1 MSPLKFRVFL
11 NARSGDEIDVGS
23 VVTWLREQSPDHLL
37 VVQHDADNDDAR
49 PHYHAL
55 LFSDRPIQS
64 LRVALLKAVPS
75 VKANYSLQEMPH
87 DAVPQYLRY
96 MCHGAGRG
104 DEVKI
109 VFASLA
115 KYTPAWAQAENR
127 AFWDARKAFKQD
139 QSKKTEDI
147 LSHCI
152 EQAKTQGLRTYREV
166 AGMVLDEYQA
176 RKKTFHVA
184 HIRHQ
189 VLTIWHAVGGPAQ
202 KRDVIDFICGG
213 TENFLPISTTL
224 EWPTSGSARLD
235 DPLDA

>member
-1 MSPLKFRVFL
+1 M
-11 NARSGDEIDVGS
+11 IDVDS
-23 VVTWLREQSPDHLL
+23 VVSWLRKVSPDHLL
-37 VVQHDADNDDAR
+37 VIQHEADNDDAR

-55 LFSDRPIQS
+55 FFSDRPDQS
-64 LRVALLKAVPS
+64 LRTALKNAVPS
-75 VKANYSLQEMPH
+75 AAYNYSIKDMPQ
-87 DAVPQYLRY
+87 DGVPSYLRY
-96 MCHGAGRG
+96 MCHGSARG

-115 KYTPAWAQAENR
+115 KYTPAWAQTENR

-152 EQAKTQGLRTYREV
+152 EQAKSQGLRTYREV
-166 AGMVLDEYQA
+166 AAMVLDEYQA

-189 VLTIWHAVGGPAQ
+189 VLTIWHAVGGPEQ

-224 EWPTSGSARLD
+224 EWPTSGSARPD

>member
-1 MSPLKFRVFL
+1 M
-11 NARSGDEIDVGS
+11 IDVDS
-23 VVTWLREQSPDHLL
+23 VVSWLRKVSPDHLL
-37 VVQHDADNDDAR
+37 VIQHEADNDDAR

-55 LFSDRPIQS
+55 FFSDRPDQS
-64 LRVALLKAVPS
+64 LRTALKNAVPF
-75 VKANYSLQEMPH
+75 AAYNYSIKDMPQ
-87 DAVPQYLRY
+87 DGVPSYLRY
-96 MCHGAGRG
+96 MCHGSARG

-115 KYTPAWAQAENR
+115 KYTPAWAQTENR

-152 EQAKTQGLRTYREV
+152 EQAKSQGLRTYREV
-166 AGMVLDEYQA
+166 AAMVLDEYQA

-189 VLTIWHAVGGPAQ
+189 VLTIWHAVGGPEQ

-224 EWPTSGSARLD
+224 EWPTSGSARPD